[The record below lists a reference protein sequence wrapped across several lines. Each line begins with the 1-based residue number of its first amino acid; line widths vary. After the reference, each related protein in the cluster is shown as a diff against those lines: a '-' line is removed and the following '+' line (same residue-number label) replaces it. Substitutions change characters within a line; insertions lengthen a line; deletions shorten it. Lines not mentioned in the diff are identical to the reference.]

1 MYSLVSER
9 CHRCSASDARVFLL
23 SLSLDDER
31 KKNRERGRRV
41 CVENALY
48 YDANWR
54 KTFSGNEQLSLANS
68 LVS

>member
-9 CHRCSASDARVFLL
+9 CHRRSASDARVFLL

-48 YDANWR
+48 YDANWEE
-54 KTFSGNEQLSLANS
+54 NEQLSRKLACQ
-68 LVS
+68 LMR